1 MPDVQRAL
9 HRIDEFQQRHR
20 PLAFVY
26 GVIKKFGDDNGG
38 SLGALL
44 TFYGFLSLFPLLL
57 VLVTVLGYV
66 LHDNPS
72 LQRDIVNSA
81 VADLPIIGDQIRKSV
96 TSVRGNGIG
105 LFVGILVTFYG
116 GLGVAN
122 SAQDAMNRVWA
133 VPISV
138 RPGFIPRL
146 VRSVALIGIL
156 TLAILGTTVLSRAGA
171 GNANMS
177 LGVRCVAWLGGLAF
191 NVFLFALS
199 FRVLTARKLTWND
212 VMPGAIIAGVGWEI
226 LQSIATLFISHSL
239 KGMSQTYGLFAVVIG
254 LLLWIFLQARVVLYA
269 AEVNIVRVER
279 LWPRSLVQ
287 PPLTDADRRAFA
299 LYARTQERRRDSR
312 ATLHFDDD
320 GDENDVRPSDTP
332 ATAGE

>member
-66 LHDNPS
+66 LHDNPT
-72 LQRDIVNSA
+72 LQQDILNSA
-81 VADLPIIGDQIRKSV
+81 VADLPIIGDQIRNNV
-96 TSVRGNGIG
+96 TSVKGNGIG
-105 LFVGILVTFYG
+105 LVVGLLVTFYG

-138 RPGFIPRL
+138 RPGFLPRL
-146 VRSVALIGIL
+146 VRSLALIGIL
-156 TLAILGTTVLSRAGA
+156 ALAIAVTTFLNRLGT
-171 GNANMS
+171 GNQDMRS
-177 LGVRCVAWLGGLAF
+177 YVRVFAF
-191 NVFLFALS
+191 VIGFFFNIFLFALS
-199 FRVLTARKLTWND
+199 FRVLTARKITWRQ
-212 VMPGAIIAGVGWEI
+212 VLPGAVIAAIGWEV
-226 LQSIATLFISHSL
+226 LQAIATLFISHSL
-239 KGMSQTYGLFAVVIG
+239 QGMSQTYGLFAVVIG

-269 AEVNIVRVER
+269 AEVNIVYVER

-287 PPLTDADRRAFA
+287 PPLTDADRRAFE
-299 LYARTQERRRDSR
+299 LYARTQERRRESR
-312 ATLHFDDD
+312 ATLHFQDL
-320 GDENDVRPSDTP
+320 DE
-332 ATAGE
+332 TA